1 MHPWAS
7 AAYIATILCAAMHQR
22 SVLLLTAVLAIALVA
37 CGGVLVADA
46 STPTKIPQGV
56 TIGGVDV
63 GGLTPAKAKTKA
75 QTELLDQLERPVRVT
90 HGGRRWTLTPKTA
103 KIRVDLDAAVDEAAR
118 LGKTGNAFSRVY
130 RTVKGEK
137 VDREFSPS
145 SSYSRG
151 AITKLLDRVEKDVN
165 RSPKEASVT
174 LEGGSLDVTEGRV
187 GLKLKRAPVAKA
199 VRRALLNP
207 SAPHRITAKTTKKQP
222 KTSTAEVKKQYGTVL
237 VANRATFKLTLYKN
251 LKVVKTYGIS
261 VGKAGND
268 TPAGQYTIGN
278 KDPNPAWHV
287 PNSDWAGDLAGKV
300 IPAGDPQNP
309 IKARWMGI
317 YDGVGIHGTSDDAS
331 IGTNASHGCLRMH
344 VPDVIDLFPRVPVG
358 APIWIL

>member
-1 MHPWAS
+1 
-7 AAYIATILCAAMHQR
+7 MHQR
-22 SVLLLTAVLAIALVA
+22 SVLVLTGVLAILLVA

-46 STPTKIPQGV
+46 STPTKIPPGV

-63 GGLTPAKAKTKA
+63 GGLTPAKAKRKA
-75 QTELLDQLERPVRVT
+75 ETALLDQLERPVRVT

-118 LGKTGNAFSRVY
+118 LGDTGNAFSRVY

-145 SSYSRG
+145 SSYSRE
-151 AITKLLDRVEKDVN
+151 AITALLDRVEKGVD

-174 LEGGSLDVTEGRV
+174 FESGALDVTEGRV
-187 GLKLKRAPVAKA
+187 GLKLKRAAVAKA
-199 VRRALLNP
+199 VRKALLNP

-222 KTSTAEVKKQYGTVL
+222 ETTTAEVKKQYGTVL
-237 VANRATFKLTLYKN
+237 VANRSTFKLTLYKN
-251 LKVVKTYGIS
+251 LKVSKTYGIS
-261 VGKAGND
+261 VGKAGHD

-287 PNSDWAGDLAGKV
+287 PQSDWAGDLAGKV
-300 IPAGDPQNP
+300 IPAGDPANP